1 MNFSD
6 SYPLLEQRFRT
17 RSPEHPA
24 TPQLFAA
31 VAARQQRIVDDVLV
45 SPPRLGPVL
54 LHAAMTHPMGSRA
67 EIDTA
72 IASMTVSPAGVC
84 TRYDPTS
91 TVTRS
96 IFDDFSR
103 RCAKAVFDKNAAVA
117 ICGMKAFSA
126 LLKRIPLAAP
136 ASENS
141 AAKTPS
147 APAAK
152 TGFNNSTGFKSFAGS
167 ANFAAPGQAPSAV
180 ASNQPADFKSAFDPP
195 AAASHLNQNTG
206 ASTGQWNQQQQQPSP
221 ATSAGKGFKSALG
234 PPVGSQN
241 TTAPSAPG
249 WAGSGKSGSAS
260 AFQSASGNSGNAA
273 APQGGTG
280 GWGQRASAAGQPPA
294 AWGASASNNVSNAS
308 AIPTPNQNTG
318 ASTGQWNQ
326 QQQQPPATSAG
337 KGFTSAFGPPVGPQ
351 NTTAGTVHST
361 VQLVDVTMLVS
372 RYLTTSNDMPNSTLQ
387 HTAVE
392 LLTTIFA
399 RTPRDRDTTMCRC
412 LPELLHVAMHDQTKP
427 AVRRACFTA
436 LSTAGQAIDSC
447 RAWLEQEDIFAQLV
461 RLMDSQ
467 SCDTAARADAIGVL
481 LRLSYCSGPH
491 VPLPRYLTLF
501 TERLRP
507 SEDAMGTT
515 AALWGLFLQLP
526 TKEPNSRGS
535 GNQKPLA
542 VEACMAQ
549 LGLMHSVLEGDNT
562 CWVEPILRIF
572 QRLLE
577 LAPYDTKRLVEPV
590 AVAARI
596 IAFTQHPHEG
606 LRCAAILTVSEFTRC
621 HGLRD
626 ELVSDLFVA
635 LRGCLVAVPAVI
647 PAGGDA
653 ARSDSE
659 DLVREAVGRVH
670 SAAGAFTTE
679 QCIISKR
686 TAFLTAVAFLPADTK
701 RGRCAVDSGLFPALL
716 QYRPDSAEDMAKRGV
731 CMVAFVRG
739 IDAAVDTVDEAT
751 WASFLAYI
759 AESEGEIVLRAK
771 LAMAIINV
779 THGARLW
786 DVIIALRK
794 AARTMKTTVYLRCP
808 SDCLDVVLQLLAIDS
823 AAPPHVIVATL
834 DLLPKLLET
843 NGTLQAGMAAQYATR
858 LLRHTDRTIRD
869 AVLRITPVLM
879 RNHIAFRRRAVNLG
893 LLDLISE
900 DPANKETG
908 IRDKA
913 VRCLAQL
920 CSNREDYS
928 AALLTPPALALLATT
943 AVRSGPDRLSAD
955 AVASEAFAALCV
967 IHATESDRD
976 ACATLKPRETYLAL
990 VELAAI
996 VCTASDNR
1004 LTSANALLLCDSA
1017 LKHGVPDAAQ
1027 IVLLII
1033 AKHSG
1038 KLPFAVNGDM
1048 LLRVARYCYSDY
1060 ERVQTAALGAL
1071 ATATANTTNCTP
1083 PHLRSLFAALA
1094 TTFQR
1099 RVAREE
1105 LRDVLR
1111 CAQNLLVPADATPL
1125 AVGTGL
1131 FRRLCKLYCD
1141 EAADNFSTE
1150 ASFDTANEQAL
1161 VACIHTCMRHDS
1173 ALLLLDAGCAGVIIH
1188 CVTRDGTTSGDI
1200 CGIVET
1206 VAKSGEAARAL
1217 FASAGNDMLAT
1228 LVQAVVRALAAQSPT
1243 CTGISPAHRIIAL
1256 LKCPVSEVAV
1266 AAWSALGDSL
1276 HQTHVSR
1283 GACGLC
1289 PRDLAAAVA
1298 ITDDLFSASTCT
1310 RPDTLPAVLQ
1320 LIRTVMKASNVL
1332 PPSEGTEALWKRLL
1346 AHECVAIRVEVLNA
1360 VVKHK
1365 AQPFAVPCSC
1375 SDVVIQQYADAAI
1388 TRLCAEAGDDPDD
1401 QTQHEV
1407 RLAITCLSQ
1416 TFGSALMLWMPQLLT
1431 RPALTKA
1438 LRITAL
1444 QYVHCRWLSNEQWS
1458 PQDRAKETWAR
1469 TAAAIALLARPR
1481 AEKCQEGEEVA
1492 ETALQCIIAALSFSV
1507 AEMKGHRA
1515 TTFLRLL
1522 LEAHCASALATRS
1535 TDPTARTV
1543 AAELERQAA
1552 ITKPGAE
1559 AELHAAVKTL
1569 LRCGVR
1575 VEHGL

>member
-1 MNFSD
+1 MSVLN
-6 SYPLLEQRFRT
+6 
-17 RSPEHPA
+17 PEHPA
-24 TPQLFAA
+24 TPKLFAA
-31 VAARQQRIVDDVLV
+31 VAALQHLCNEADDLHV
-45 SPPRLGPVL
+45 SPPPMWPLL
-54 LHAAMTHPMGSRA
+54 LHAAMPHPMGTRA
-67 EIDTA
+67 EIATA
-72 IASMTVSPAGVC
+72 IASATASPAGLC
-84 TRYDPTS
+84 TKYDRTS
-91 TVTRS
+91 TVTPA
-96 IFDDFSR
+96 IFDEFSR

-117 ICGMKAFSA
+117 ICGMQAFSA
-126 LLKRIPLAAP
+126 LLKRIPLAAS
-136 ASENS
+136 ARENS
-141 AAKTPS
+141 AAKAPS

-152 TGFNNSTGFKSFAGS
+152 AGSSNSTGFKSFGGS
-167 ANFAAPGQAPSAV
+167 ASSAVPGSAPLAV
-180 ASNQPADFKSAFDPP
+180 ASDQPAGFKSAFGPP

-206 ASTGQWNQQQQQPSP
+206 TSTGQWNQQQQPPP
-221 ATSAGKGFKSALG
+221 ATSAGTGKSALG

-249 WAGSGKSGSAS
+249 WAASGNLGSAS
-260 AFQSASGNSGNAA
+260 ALQSAFGNSGNAA
-273 APQGGTG
+273 APHGGTG
-280 GWGQRASAAGQPPA
+280 AWGPRAFAAAQPAA
-294 AWGASASNNVSNAS
+294 AWGASASNNASIAS

-326 QQQQPPATSAG
+326 QQQPPPATSAG

-361 VQLVDVTMLVS
+361 VQLVSVTMLVS
-372 RYLTTSNDMPNSTLQ
+372 RYLTMSNDMPNTTLQ
-387 HTAVE
+387 LASVE

-399 RTPRDRDTTMCRC
+399 RTPRDRATTMRRC
-412 LPELLHVAMHDQTKP
+412 LPELLHVAMHDATSP
-427 AVRRACFTA
+427 AVRRSCFAA
-436 LSTAGQAIDSC
+436 LGAAGQEIDSC
-447 RAWLEQEDIFAQLV
+447 RAWLEQENIFAQLV

-467 SCDTAARADAIGVL
+467 SCDPATRADAIGVL

-526 TKEPNSRGS
+526 TKEPNSRGF

-596 IAFTQHPHEG
+596 IALTQHPHEG
-606 LRCAAILTVSEFTRC
+606 LRFAALLTVSEFTRC
-621 HGLRD
+621 HALRD

-653 ARSDSE
+653 APRSDSE

-670 SAAGAFTTE
+670 SAAGAFTAE
-679 QCIISKR
+679 QRIISKR
-686 TAFLTAVAFLPADTK
+686 TAFLTAVAFLRADTK

-716 QYRPDSAEDMAKRGV
+716 QYRPLNAQDLAKHRE
-731 CMVAFVRG
+731 CIDAIVRG

-751 WASFLAYI
+751 WATFLAYI
-759 AESEGEIVLRAK
+759 AQSEGEIVLRVK
-771 LAMAIINV
+771 LAIAIINV
-779 THGARLW
+779 THGARQW
-786 DVIIALRK
+786 DVIIALHK
-794 AARTMKTTVYLRCP
+794 AARLMKTTVYLRCP
-808 SDCLDVVLQLLAIDS
+808 SDCLNVVLQLLAIDN

-834 DLLPKLLET
+834 DLLPKLLDID
-843 NGTLQAGMAAQYATR
+843 GALQSGMAAQYATR
-858 LLRHTDRTIRD
+858 LLRHGNRTIRD

-908 IRDKA
+908 IGDKA
-913 VRCLAQL
+913 VQCLAQL

-928 AALLTPPALALLATT
+928 AALLTPPTLALLATT
-943 AVRSGPDRLSAD
+943 AVRSGPDGLSAD

-990 VELAAI
+990 VEMAAI
-996 VCTASDNR
+996 ACTSSDDR
-1004 LTSANALLLCDSA
+1004 VISANALLLCDGA
-1017 LKHGVPDAAQ
+1017 LQRGVPDAAQ

-1038 KLPFAVNGDM
+1038 KLPFAVSGDM
-1048 LLRVARYCYSDY
+1048 LLRVARYCYSDD

-1071 ATATANTTNCTP
+1071 AAATANTTNCTP

-1099 RVAREE
+1099 RVTRAE
-1105 LRDVLR
+1105 LRNVLR
-1111 CAQNLLVPADATPL
+1111 CAENLLAHADAAPL

-1141 EAADNFSTE
+1141 ETTVNFSAE
-1150 ASFDTANEQAL
+1150 ASFDTANEQAF
-1161 VACIHTCMRHDS
+1161 VACIHTCMNHDS

-1188 CVTRDGTTSGDI
+1188 CVTRDGRASGDV

-1206 VAKSGEAARAL
+1206 VANSGEAARAL
-1217 FASAGNDMLAT
+1217 LASAGNDMLAT

-1266 AAWSALGDSL
+1266 AAWRALGDAL

-1298 ITDDLFSASTCT
+1298 ITDDLFNAPTCT
-1310 RPDTLPAVLQ
+1310 RPDTLPAVLL
-1320 LIRTVMKASNVL
+1320 LIRAVMKDGAL

-1360 VVKHK
+1360 VVTHK

-1375 SDVVIQQYADAAI
+1375 NDVVLQQFADVAI

-1416 TFGSALMLWMPQLLT
+1416 TVGSALMLWMPQLLT

-1444 QYVHCRWLSNEQWS
+1444 RYVHCRWLSNEQWS

-1469 TAAAIALLARPR
+1469 TAAAMALLARPR

-1492 ETALQCIIAALSFSV
+1492 ETALQCIIAALNFSV
-1507 AEMKGHRA
+1507 AEMKGHRG

-1535 TDPTARTV
+1535 TDPTAAAV

-1575 VEHGL
+1575 VEHGM